1 MSKAVVLAR
10 PIKPEWMNMTA
21 ELLAENR
28 EDMDK
33 IKDSINEYISH
44 FIKSSINIRK
54 TREILVNTWVE
65 VDSDNLEFR
74 ERALKVYKECPQ
86 TDRPAVHWAMMLM
99 AFPVFRDL
107 CTIVGKLSGM
117 QEEVTLSQVQ
127 RRIYEIWGERNTL
140 VHAIPKNIKT
150 LKEFGALKQV
160 KPGVYRVVR
169 RTVEDKDV
177 GCILLYAA
185 LKTGGKL
192 YQSVSEI
199 DRLKELFP
207 FDLNLGMDDLYQSDL
222 FNIDRIGGEPVV
234 SI

>member
-1 MSKAVVLAR
+1 
-10 PIKPEWMNMTA
+10 
-21 ELLAENR
+21 
-28 EDMDK
+28 
-33 IKDSINEYISH
+33 
-44 FIKSSINIRK
+44 
-54 TREILVNTWVE
+54 
-65 VDSDNLEFR
+65 
-74 ERALKVYKECPQ
+74 
-86 TDRPAVHWAMMLM
+86 MMLM

-107 CTIVGKLSGM
+107 CTIVGKLSDM
-117 QEEVTLSQVQ
+117 QDEVTLSQVQ

-150 LKEFGALKQV
+150 LREFGALEQV

-169 RTVEDKDV
+169 HTVKDKDV

-192 YQSVSEI
+192 YQSVSGI

-222 FNIDRIGGEPVV
+222 FKIDRIGGEPVV

>member
-10 PIKPEWMNMTA
+10 PIKPEWLDMTA
-21 ELLAENR
+21 ELLAGTRDRDEIR
-28 EDMDK
+28 G
-33 IKDSINEYISH
+33 SINEYVSR
-44 FIKSSINIRK
+44 FIKSSINVRK
-54 TREILVNTWVE
+54 TREILINTWVE
-65 VDSDNLEFR
+65 VDSGNREFR
-74 ERALKVYKECPQ
+74 ERALQVYKECPQ
-86 TDRPAVHWAMMLM
+86 TDRTAVHWAMMLM

-107 CTIVGKLSGM
+107 CTIVGKLSDM
-117 QEEVTLSQVQ
+117 QDEVTLSQVQ

-150 LKEFGALKQV
+150 LREFGALEQV

-169 RTVEDKDV
+169 HTVKDKDV

-192 YQSVSEI
+192 YQSVSGI

-207 FDLNLGMDDLYQSDL
+207 FELNLGMDDLYQSDL
-222 FNIDRIGGEPVV
+222 FKIDRIGGEPVV